1 MPARKRR
8 AETPEARENEM
19 IALSMDC
26 AEKQLREGKA
36 SSQIICHFLK
46 LGTAKYQYELEKLRY
61 YNQLTQAKTEQIE
74 AEKKNGE
81 IYAKAIKAMGLYTG
95 RQVNFDEDEDI

>member
-1 MPARKRR
+1 MPGRKRR

-19 IALSMDC
+19 IALSMEC

-36 SSQIICHFLK
+36 SSQIVCHFLK

-61 YNQLTQAKTEQIE
+61 ENQLTQAKTEQIE
-74 AEKKNGE
+74 AEKKNSE
-81 IYAKAIKAMGLYTG
+81 LYAKALEAMGLYSG
-95 RQVNFDEDEDI
+95 HMVNSDEEEDL

>member
-19 IALSMDC
+19 IALAMDC

-36 SSQIICHFLK
+36 SSQVICHFLK
-46 LGTAKYQYELEKLRY
+46 IGTAKYQYELEKLQSD
-61 YNQLTQAKTEQIE
+61 NQLAQAKTEQIE
-74 AEKKNGE
+74 AEKKNSE
-81 IYAKAIKAMGLYTG
+81 LYAKAIEAMGLYSG
-95 RQVNFDEDEDI
+95 RMVNTDEDEDL